1 MTLHAIRSLLRPS
14 LVVAVLAAGIP
25 ALASGADMAG
35 GAMPGALMRHLKL
48 VRSFPAAD
56 TVLATSP
63 EKITIELSE
72 AVEVTGAKLTLATQG
87 GAPIVLGA
95 LRREPSAPKVL
106 RADVSTTLA
115 SGSYAVS
122 WRTMSKDGHVVKG
135 TFGFRVGA
143 AK

>member
-1 MTLHAIRSLLRPS
+1 MSRSLFRAS
-14 LVVAVLAAGIP
+14 LVLTVLAVGIP
-25 ALASGADMAG
+25 ALASGAVRSDVVL
-35 GAMPGALMRHLKL
+35 PHLKL
-48 VRSFPAAD
+48 IRSFPAAD

-72 AVEVTGAKLTLATQG
+72 AVELTGAKLTLAKDG
-87 GAPIVLGA
+87 GAPIALGA

-106 RADVSTTLA
+106 RTDVTAALA
-115 SGSYAVS
+115 AGSYVVS

-135 TFGFRVGA
+135 TFGFRVGD

>member
-1 MTLHAIRSLLRPS
+1 MSRSLFQPTV
-14 LVVAVLAAGIP
+14 VVAALALGIP
-25 ALASGADMAG
+25 ALASGTV
-35 GAMPGALMRHLKL
+35 MRHLKL

-56 TVLATSP
+56 TVLAASP
-63 EKITIELSE
+63 EKITVELSE
-72 AVEVTGAKLTLATQG
+72 AVELTGAKLTMAKQG

-95 LRREPSAPKVL
+95 LRREPTAPKVL
-106 RADVSTTLA
+106 RADVTTALST
-115 SGSYAVS
+115 GGYVVS

>member
-1 MTLHAIRSLLRPS
+1 MTNRSLLRS
-14 LVVAVLAAGIP
+14 TALVAVVALGLPV
-25 ALASGADMAG
+25 LASGAV
-35 GAMPGALMRHLKL
+35 MRHLKL
-48 VRSFPAAD
+48 VRTFPAAD
-56 TVLATSP
+56 AVLATSP

-72 AVEVTGAKLTLATQG
+72 AVELTGAKLTLARPG
-87 GAPIVLGA
+87 GAPVALGA

-106 RADVSTTLA
+106 RADVTTALDA
-115 SGSYAVS
+115 GGYVVS

>member
-1 MTLHAIRSLLRPS
+1 MSLRPS
-14 LVVAVLAAGIP
+14 SSVIRHACLVVAALGMP
-25 ALASGADMAG
+25 ALASGTV
-35 GAMPGALMRHLKL
+35 MRHLKL

-56 TVLATSP
+56 TVLTASP

-72 AVEVTGAKLTLATQG
+72 AVGLTGAKLTLAKEG
-87 GAPIVLGA
+87 GAPIALGA
-95 LRREPSAPKVL
+95 LRREPTAPKVL
-106 RADVSTTLA
+106 RADVTTALSA
-115 SGSYAVS
+115 GGYVVS

>member
-1 MTLHAIRSLLRPS
+1 MSRALVRST
-14 LVVAVLAAGIP
+14 VLFAALALSAP
-25 ALASGADMAG
+25 VLASGAV
-35 GAMPGALMRHLKL
+35 MRHLKL

-56 TVLATSP
+56 TVLVGSP

-72 AVEVTGAKLTLATQG
+72 AVELTGAKLTLAKDG
-87 GAPIVLGA
+87 GAPIALGA
-95 LRREPSAPKVL
+95 LRREPTLPKIL
-106 RADVSTTLA
+106 RADVTTALA
-115 SGSYAVS
+115 AGGYVVS

>member
-1 MTLHAIRSLLRPS
+1 VTFRSLRKTRS
-14 LVVAVLAAGIP
+14 FVAVAVLAAGIP
-25 ALASGADMAG
+25 AFASGAVV
-35 GAMPGALMRHLKL
+35 RHLKL
-48 VRSFPAAD
+48 VRSFPASD
-56 TVLATSP
+56 TVLVTSP

-72 AVEVTGAKLTLATQG
+72 AVELTGAKLTLAKQG
-87 GAPIVLGA
+87 GAPIALGA

-106 RADVSTTLA
+106 RADVPTTLG

-135 TFGFRVGA
+135 TFGFRVDA

>member
-1 MTLHAIRSLLRPS
+1 MTLRSLRKTRS
-14 LVVAVLAAGIP
+14 FVAVAVLAAGSP
-25 ALASGADMAG
+25 VLASGAV
-35 GAMPGALMRHLKL
+35 MRHLKL
-48 VRSFPAAD
+48 VRSFPASD
-56 TVLATSP
+56 TVLVTSP

-72 AVEVTGAKLTLATQG
+72 AVELTGAKLTLAKQG
-87 GAPIVLGA
+87 GAPIALGA

-106 RADVSTTLA
+106 RADVPTTLG

>member
-1 MTLHAIRSLLRPS
+1 MSLRPS
-14 LVVAVLAAGIP
+14 SSVLRHACIAVAVLCLP
-25 ALASGADMAG
+25 ALAAG
-35 GAMPGALMRHLKL
+35 GAMSSVMRHLKL

-63 EKITIELSE
+63 EKVTIELSE

-87 GAPIVLGA
+87 GAPIALGA

-106 RADVSTTLA
+106 RADVTTTLA
-115 SGSYAVS
+115 VGGYVVS

-135 TFGFRVGA
+135 TFAFRVGA
-143 AK
+143 TK

>member
-1 MTLHAIRSLLRPS
+1 MMFRSRFRPTV
-14 LVVAVLAAGIP
+14 VVAALALGIP
-25 ALASGADMAG
+25 ALASGTV
-35 GAMPGALMRHLKL
+35 MRHLKL

-56 TVLATSP
+56 TVLTASP

-72 AVEVTGAKLTLATQG
+72 AVELTGAKLTLAKEG

-95 LRREPSAPKVL
+95 LRREPTAAKVL
-106 RADVSTTLA
+106 RADVTTVLPV
-115 SGSYAVS
+115 GGYAVS

>member
-1 MTLHAIRSLLRPS
+1 MSRSLFRPTV
-14 LVVAVLAAGIP
+14 VVAALALGMP
-25 ALASGADMAG
+25 ALASGTVV
-35 GAMPGALMRHLKL
+35 RHLKL

-56 TVLATSP
+56 AVLTTSP

-72 AVEVTGAKLTLATQG
+72 AVELTGAKLTLAKEG

-95 LRREPSAPKVL
+95 LRREPTAPKVL
-106 RADVSTTLA
+106 RADVTTVLA
-115 SGSYAVS
+115 AGGYVVS

>member
-1 MTLHAIRSLLRPS
+1 MTLRILLRPS
-14 LVVAVLAAGIP
+14 VAIAVLAAGIP
-25 ALASGADMAG
+25 ALASGAI
-35 GAMPGALMRHLKL
+35 MRHLKL
-48 VRSFPAAD
+48 VGSFPAAY
-56 TVLATSP
+56 TVLATAP

-72 AVEVTGAKLTLATQG
+72 AVELTGAKLTLAIEG
-87 GAPIVLGA
+87 GAPVALGA

-106 RADVSTTLA
+106 RADVPAAIAT
-115 SGSYAVS
+115 GGYVVS

>member
-1 MTLHAIRSLLRPS
+1 MSRSLVRSTVL
-14 LVVAVLAAGIP
+14 VAVIAFSAP
-25 ALASGADMAG
+25 VLASGAV
-35 GAMPGALMRHLKL
+35 MRHLKL

-56 TVLATSP
+56 TVLVASP

-72 AVEVTGAKLTLATQG
+72 AVELTGAKLTLSKEG
-87 GAPIVLGA
+87 GAPVALGS
-95 LRREPSAPKVL
+95 LRREPSAPKVM
-106 RADVSTTLA
+106 RADVPTTLA
-115 SGSYAVS
+115 GGSYSVS